1 MQQYTFFQKHQ
12 FWPFLN
18 IAQFFSFLST
28 VNSIWGCCVVGH
40 SITKNEARSSGLY
53 EAKSGKTS
61 ADIVNPKGVSQLIA
75 NLTFLMYS
83 MCLFLKLFI
92 YLSMYLIQRQSG
104 QKKGMVFRN
113 FFSSICQSPPDK
125 IPKNDFTE
133 KNYSKKNSLPCVKSV
148 ATRTNDN
155 AS

>member
-1 MQQYTFFQKHQ
+1 MPRDNKAICLPIYKKSSTAEKYSKIRTKVRFKERGFTKCSIFFFKNVS
-12 FWPFLN
+12 FVLFL
-18 IAQFFSFLST
+18 ILHYFCLFLST

-83 MCLFLKLFI
+83 TYF
-92 YLSMYLIQRQSG
+92 
-104 QKKGMVFRN
+104 
-113 FFSSICQSPPDK
+113 
-125 IPKNDFTE
+125 
-133 KNYSKKNSLPCVKSV
+133 
-148 ATRTNDN
+148 
-155 AS
+155 